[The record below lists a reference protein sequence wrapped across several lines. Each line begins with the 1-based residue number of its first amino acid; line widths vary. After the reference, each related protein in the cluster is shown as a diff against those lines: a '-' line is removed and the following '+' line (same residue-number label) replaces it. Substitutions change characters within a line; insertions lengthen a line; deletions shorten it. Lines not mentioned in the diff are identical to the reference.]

1 MSDKGQKKR
10 EKIRRGRGRTVEV
23 LGGCWHRERRE
34 REGEKKSR
42 ESVQCGTRSK
52 KKKALSVTTY

>member
-42 ESVQCGTRSK
+42 ECSVWHEK
-52 KKKALSVTTY
+52 KEEEDS